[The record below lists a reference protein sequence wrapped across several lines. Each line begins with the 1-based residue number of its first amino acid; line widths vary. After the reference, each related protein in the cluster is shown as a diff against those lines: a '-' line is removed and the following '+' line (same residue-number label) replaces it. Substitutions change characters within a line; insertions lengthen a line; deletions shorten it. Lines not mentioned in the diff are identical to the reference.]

1 MKKTFISILLLQ
13 ALGASLVL
21 LVNFYLLRLIG
32 GANYLKIST
41 GFALFAI
48 VNYFDFGLIGLIR
61 RIAAS
66 PSYSETEKINLVY
79 SENSSFFKKVAIY
92 ELLVSVF
99 YLILISFIS
108 IPIEIILS
116 LVFAP
121 LMIFVNTIRAYYE
134 GRDKIFFSNIL
145 RNIYGLSIV
154 TSPFLAHYFTGNFLL
169 FPCFIAVNL
178 SLILTVFWIKKYKVV
193 DKGSSVQV
201 TFNTNNTI
209 SIEMSF
215 MWFGVFLLYFD
226 RFFLRYVNST
236 DEAGQYVFL
245 IEIASRLSL
254 IYVPLVLLF
263 YPKIVEKFDENI
275 LGIQNYIKKS
285 ELKIVGV
292 MVSIAILVSLGLYI
306 VMNIAVINVFI
317 KRTLTD
323 DNIIQIIIL
332 FLAFAINSSN
342 YYNQRI
348 ISLYNIKRSIV
359 IKNYG
364 YISIL
369 YLGFVLVIYYTLGV
383 SYLPVAILL
392 RIIIE
397 NLFLR
402 RILHGNV

>member
-1 MKKTFISILLLQ
+1 MKKTFVSILLLQ

-32 GANYLKIST
+32 GASYLKIST
-41 GFALFAI
+41 GFAIFAM

-66 PSYSETEKINLVY
+66 PNYSEVEKINLVY
-79 SENSSFFKKVAIY
+79 SENVSFFKKVAIY
-92 ELLVSVF
+92 ELLVAVF
-99 YLILISFIS
+99 YLILINFIS

-116 LVFAP
+116 LIFAP

-134 GRDKIFFSNIL
+134 GRDKIFFSNVL

-154 TSPFLAHYFTGNFLL
+154 TSPFLSHYFTGNFLL
-169 FPCFIAVNL
+169 FPCFIVINL
-178 SLILTVFWIKKYKVV
+178 SLILIVFWIKKYRAI
-193 DKGSSVQV
+193 DKDSRVQL
-201 TFNTNNTI
+201 TFNANNTI

-226 RFFLRYVNST
+226 RFFLRSVNST

-263 YPKIVEKFDENI
+263 YPKIVEKYDKNI
-275 LGIQNYIKKS
+275 LEIRNYIKKS
-285 ELKIVGV
+285 ELKIVGI
-292 MVSIAILVSLGLYI
+292 MVSIAILVGLGLYS
-306 VMNIAVINVFI
+306 VLNITAISTFI

-323 DNIIQIIIL
+323 ENMIQIMIL

-342 YYNQRI
+342 YYKQRI
-348 ISLYNIKRSIV
+348 ISLYNIKRSVV

-364 YISIL
+364 YVSIL
-369 YLGFVLVIYYTLGV
+369 YLGFVLATYYTLGV
-383 SYLPVAILL
+383 NYLPLAILL
-392 RIIIE
+392 RIITE